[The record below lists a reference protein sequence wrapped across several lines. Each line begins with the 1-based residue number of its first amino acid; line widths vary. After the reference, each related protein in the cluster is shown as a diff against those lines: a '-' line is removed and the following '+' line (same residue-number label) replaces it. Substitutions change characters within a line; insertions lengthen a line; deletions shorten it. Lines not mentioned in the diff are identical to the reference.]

1 MPYFIA
7 SIMAVTSA
15 IVILFSRYEADESA
29 IMAKIDKMKVMIT
42 MVDGFVN
49 TYIESGGVLSD
60 INFEEL
66 QESSI
71 LLENSTVTGTALES
85 TMKLPNDNV
94 VWHIIPN
101 KDYSNSYK
109 LLVDMSGDSSL
120 MSKAI
125 FSEGFVGREYCQK
138 MLFGTFVR
146 TENSF
151 DSTTKDFVGTG
162 TDSDGIFVCEVY
174 K

>member
-1 MPYFIA
+1 MPYFVA
-7 SIMAVTSA
+7 SIVAVTTA
-15 IVILFSRYEADESA
+15 MIIILTRYEADDSD
-29 IMAKIDKMKVMIT
+29 IMAKIEKMKVMVS

-66 QESSI
+66 ENSGI
-71 LLENSTVTGTALES
+71 LLENSTVTGTSIES
-85 TMKLPNDNV
+85 TMTLPNDDV

-101 KDYSNSYK
+101 VDNSNSYR

-120 MSKAI
+120 MSKAV
-125 FSEGFVGREYCQK
+125 FSEGFVGREYCEK
-138 MLFGTFVR
+138 MLFGTLQR
-146 TENSF
+146 TQNQF
-151 DSTTKDFVGTG
+151 NVDDFVDNGGT
-162 TDSDGIFVCEVY
+162 TSDGIFVCEVY